1 MEKEERDGDKG
12 QVLYTSSKQVAGAGR
27 REKIARRWVANILGP
42 SVIAPTLTDPS
53 GVGGAGGEARSS
65 MG

>member
-1 MEKEERDGDKG
+1 MEKEEREGDKG
-12 QVLYTSSKQVAGAGR
+12 HVLYTSSRQVAGAGR

-42 SVIAPTLTDPS
+42 SVIAPTQVWWGAQEERLAS
-53 GVGGAGGEARSS
+53 G